1 MGQRAEKSW
10 CEGPERSELGW
21 GGRAEGREL
30 GLSRS
35 DGDGG
40 PYAHGEPVHFTL
52 GKMGAIGGVVTTLT
66 RSDLRSTKISL
77 AAMVRL
83 G

>member
-21 GGRAEGREL
+21 EGRAKGREL
-30 GLSRS
+30 ELIRS
-35 DGDGG
+35 GGDGG

-52 GKMGAIGGVVTTLT
+52 GKMGAIGGCAH
-66 RSDLRSTKISL
+66 SDK
-77 AAMVRL
+77 V
-83 G
+83 